1 MDGDGGSVE
10 ICPGR
15 YVVLAVQPW
24 RFPLPLYTNTNCGAL
39 SLEWRG
45 AQWTGLYWIWVNITE
60 KNNLKSWKKK
70 LTLILVPWIKLH
82 SDKKERGNKRDWH
95 VSVDIIVTVLQAEIS
110 VLRLAKASLL
120 RSFWFYAF
128 FTLTVLRFWDTA
140 CRFPFLFCFFYIL
153 FCCCLETFSH
163 IFHFGNSKIN

>member
-45 AQWTGLYWIWVNITE
+45 ARWTGLYWIWVNITE

-128 FTLTVLRFWDTA
+128 FTLFFASETQLVDS
-140 CRFPFLFCFFYIL
+140 LFFFVSFIFFFAVVWKHSVTSSIL
-153 FCCCLETFSH
+153 GIT
-163 IFHFGNSKIN
+163 K